1 MLVFKIIAIA
11 LCCSFVAFIL
21 KSMKSELSLFVLLSG
36 AVLILMLILN
46 SLGSVVGEINLIVSK
61 TEVSSEII
69 KMLFKV
75 VGVGFLC
82 EFASNICF
90 DVGASNLG
98 ECVLIGGRVAIIVL
112 CFPVIKSLLTIISGL
127 V

>member
-11 LCCSFVAFIL
+11 LCCAFSAMLL
-21 KSMKSELSLFVLLSG
+21 KQMKSDLSLFVLISG
-36 AVLILMLILN
+36 GILILMLILN
-46 SLGSVVGEINLIVSK
+46 SLGSVVSEINLIVSK

-75 VGVGFLC
+75 VGIGFLC
-82 EFASNICF
+82 EFASNICL
-90 DVGASNLG
+90 DVGAGNLA
-98 ECVLIGGRVAIIVL
+98 ECVLSGGRVAIIVL
-112 CFPVIKSLLTIISGL
+112 CFPVIKSLIELISGL